1 LYLYNIYEERFNS
14 RIEFVSICL
23 KLVLE
28 ILELEPYILVVTN
41 YATKWMEAK
50 TLKMNT
56 TTITTRFIY
65 EFILI

>member
-28 ILELEPYILVVTN
+28 ILELEPYILVATN

-50 TLKMNT
+50 TLQMNT

>member
-28 ILELEPYILVVTN
+28 ILELEPYILVATN